1 MRSFD
6 DIFALAAKRKGG
18 TETLEGM
25 LKHPRPVGELSAR
38 PASDWLQEV
47 ARAVFQAGFSWKVIE
62 AKWPGFQ
69 AAFDGFDVDRVAFY
83 HDEDLD
89 QLLADQRIVRNGAKV
104 QSVITNARM
113 LRDLQAET
121 SDVSGYLA
129 HWPVTE
135 QVDLVALL
143 GKRGAH
149 LGGNTA
155 QRVLR
160 AMGWDAYVLSK
171 DVVKRL
177 IEEGVIDKTPSSK
190 TALAAVQDA
199 FNQWH
204 AQSGRPMTQISQVLA
219 LSVD

>member
-18 TETLEGM
+18 TATLEGM
-25 LKHPRPVGELSAR
+25 LKHPRPVGELAAR
-38 PASDWLQEV
+38 PASDWLQEM

-89 QLLADQRIVRNGAKV
+89 RLLADQRIVRNGAKV

-121 SDVSGYLA
+121 GDVSGYLA

-160 AMGWDAYVLSK
+160 MMGWDAYVLSK

-190 TALAAVQDA
+190 TALSAVQDA
-199 FNQWH
+199 FNHWH
-204 AQSGRPMTQISQVLA
+204 RQSGRPMTQISQVLA